1 MTTYISIVFEKKK
14 KLKKDKNAK
23 KKTQPNKQRMWINP
37 FQFSTKEQYE
47 TANVAL
53 RSQFPICHK
62 QYITRILLLYYYGF
76 LRVSCAYVDFQ
87 LHGIKFSLRLY
98 FILSRLTRSKTIL
111 YSTASWIGWPIR
123 GLHNMSFY
131 CRYHKRIQS
140 TIIPE
145 YNYHNELVPL
155 NVMFCLCVVSQIQT
169 KTQATSRK
177 WE

>member
-1 MTTYISIVFEKKK
+1 MTTYISIDAVALKKKKKNLK
-14 KLKKDKNAK
+14 KLKKDKNA

-87 LHGIKFSLRLY
+87 LHGIKFSSATL
-98 FILSRLTRSKTIL
+98 
-111 YSTASWIGWPIR
+111 
-123 GLHNMSFY
+123 FY
-131 CRYHKRIQS
+131 
-140 TIIPE
+140 PD
-145 YNYHNELVPL
+145 
-155 NVMFCLCVVSQIQT
+155 
-169 KTQATSRK
+169 
-177 WE
+177 